1 LKIQHIDEWSRA
13 THIHSSIGTVNRE
26 KASTKIKVIEVFNIL
41 IGRLEFNAFSR
52 ENAAVDTLVRATL
65 VLVLIFDYLIEYV
78 GGHFLSLVTL
88 IYTLY

>member
-1 LKIQHIDEWSRA
+1 VR
-13 THIHSSIGTVNRE
+13 

-41 IGRLEFNAFSR
+41 FRIGRLEFNAFSR
-52 ENAAVDTLVRATL
+52 ENAAVEMPLVRATL